1 MVQSFIFRYVVAAKK
16 IGHALTLLDI
26 IFHPNCHHEYYNAP
40 GAFCAVWNTCS
51 SLWGFTVLFSKF
63 LEGFSHLSIGDTTR
77 LCQ

>member
-51 SLWGFTVLFSKF
+51 SLGFHCSF
-63 LEGFSHLSIGDTTR
+63 LKASLRVFLISP
-77 LCQ
+77 